1 MHIDRLAVI
10 AIFVFCGPTRFIEG
24 AMSPL
29 MDAPL
34 DLMTGTSHL
43 ISSTSDQVRDKL
55 VPP

>member
-43 ISSTSDQVRDKL
+43 INSKSDQVRDKL